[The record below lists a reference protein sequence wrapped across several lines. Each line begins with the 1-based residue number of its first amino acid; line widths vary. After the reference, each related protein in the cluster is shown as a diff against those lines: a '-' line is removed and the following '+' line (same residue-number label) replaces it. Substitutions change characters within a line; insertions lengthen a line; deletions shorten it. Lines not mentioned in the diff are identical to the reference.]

1 MDKQSSCTSSI
12 IEQSSEDNSSVKRSF
27 ISRKKRICLVGKACE
42 NMTLDTMSRQFGVP
56 VLKSPTGAEYMGDV
70 EYCTYFIL
78 EKFEGQEYE
87 VLQESSHRILGTT
100 ALLQLAKNKQSLPS
114 VNRPTYTL
122 SMMGNV
128 VLFTGF
134 RKKDE
139 LTRLI
144 NMIHHM
150 GGSIRKEAAS
160 KVTHLI
166 ANCCTGEK
174 YRYLYHKIVFGD
186 FSLTS

>member
-1 MDKQSSCTSSI
+1 MDKQNSCTSSI
-12 IEQSSEDNSSVKRSF
+12 IEQSSEDNSSIKRSF
-27 ISRKKRICLVGKACE
+27 ISRKKRICLVGKVCE
-42 NMTLDTMSRQFGVP
+42 NVTLDTTARQFGVP
-56 VLKSPTGAEYMGDV
+56 VLKSVNGGEYINNV

-78 EKFEGQEYE
+78 EKFEGREFE

-100 ALLQLAKNKQSLPS
+100 ALLQLAKNKQPLPS

-144 NMIHHM
+144 IMIHQM
-150 GGSIRKEAAS
+150 GGSIRKDPGS

-166 ANCCTGEK
+166 ANCCGGEK
-174 YRYLYHKIVFGD
+174 YRY
-186 FSLTS
+186 